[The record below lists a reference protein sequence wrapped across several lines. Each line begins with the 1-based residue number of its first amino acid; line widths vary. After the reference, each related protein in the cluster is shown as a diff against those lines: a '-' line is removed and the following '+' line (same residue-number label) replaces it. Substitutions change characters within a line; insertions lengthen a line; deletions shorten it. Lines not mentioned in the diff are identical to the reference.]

1 MRIRSMATML
11 RARRPVGGVTRMFD
25 HDGVGEVSCVGCDR
39 YQNEGLC
46 NAGIEEGTQAQTE
59 VSNSQGSN
67 DS

>member
-1 MRIRSMATML
+1 
-11 RARRPVGGVTRMFD
+11 MFD

-59 VSNSQGSN
+59 VSNSQGSKIGRAHV
-67 DS
+67 